1 MSLDG
6 SKFGVVDNGLY
17 TLLTAGLCDN
27 CKAPKMIN
35 TGGDGIHDPAYEEL
49 YCKKKE
55 MFIEPQPPEDQV
67 KECDGFEPCS

>member
-1 MSLDG
+1 MDSALGRADRLE
-6 SKFGVVDNGLY
+6 SY
-17 TLLTAGLCDN
+17 LLTAGIFDN
-27 CKAPKMIN
+27 CKVPKMIN
-35 TGGDGIHDPAYEEL
+35 MGGDGVHEPAYEEL